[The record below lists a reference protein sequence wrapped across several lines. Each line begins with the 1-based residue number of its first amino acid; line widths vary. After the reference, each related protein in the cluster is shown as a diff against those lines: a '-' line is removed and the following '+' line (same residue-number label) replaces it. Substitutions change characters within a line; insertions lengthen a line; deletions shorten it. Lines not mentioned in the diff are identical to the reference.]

1 MPNAADSG
9 RPNPA
14 NYTDLGN
21 GAVRDNVTCLVWQK
35 QESVPAPSTFS
46 PAPAMPGTLNDAVAY
61 CADLATSGYGGFN
74 DWRVPTRIEMA
85 SIVDTSRTG
94 SALDPAFV
102 KEASGYDRTFSLW
115 YETIAGIKLDAGND
129 SFGWVYNMSSGL
141 TSNAYAAYDSTAKVR
156 CVSGNGDGESLMQQ
170 AVEPPNHYTVAAGE
184 VTDNYT
190 GLVWQQVYSGST
202 MAWSAAAGYC
212 AALGLNGHS
221 WRVPSLNELA
231 TLVNEAKVSPA
242 VDATAFP
249 SVASCGATTWF
260 WAAEAYAGG
269 TTYDWGI
276 NFCDGYTGYNAGM
289 MTAAKTDW
297 NYFTDGYVRCVR

>member
-1 MPNAADSG
+1 MPNAAGSG
-9 RPNPA
+9 LPRPA
-14 NYTDLGN
+14 SYTDLGN
-21 GAVRDNVTCLVWQK
+21 GAVRDNITCLVWQK
-35 QESVPAPSTFS
+35 AEAVPAPSTFT
-46 PAPAMPGTLNDAVAY
+46 PAPAFPGTITDNIAY
-61 CADLATSGYGGFN
+61 CTALATSSYAGLA

-85 SIVDTSRTG
+85 SIADYAATS
-94 SALDPAFV
+94 SALDPVFT

-156 CVSGNGDGESLMQQ
+156 CVSGNGTGETLMEQ
-170 AVEPPNHYTVAAGE
+170 AVEPPNHYAVANGE

-190 GLVWQQVYSGST
+190 GLVWQQQFSPAT
-202 MAWSAAAGYC
+202 MAWSGAAGYC
-212 AALGLNGHS
+212 AGLGLNGHT

-242 VDATAFP
+242 INATAFP
-249 SVASCGATTWF
+249 KVVSCGSTTWF

-269 TTYDWGI
+269 GTYDWGI
-276 NFCDGYTGYNAGM
+276 NFCDGYTGYNSGASGQ
-289 MTAAKTDW
+289 W
-297 NYFTDGYVRCVR
+297 NYFTTGYVRCVR